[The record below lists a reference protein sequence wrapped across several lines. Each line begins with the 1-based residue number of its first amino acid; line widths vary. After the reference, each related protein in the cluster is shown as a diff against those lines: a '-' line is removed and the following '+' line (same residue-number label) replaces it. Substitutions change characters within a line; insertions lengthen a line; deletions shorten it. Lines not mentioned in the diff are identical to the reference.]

1 MNLLY
6 LIFGIDATIHLQAS
20 FSIYSFLTQAGNI
33 KSVNI
38 ITDHEEFYHHLGSHV
53 KIIKLTE
60 AELEEWKGKY
70 GFIWRIKIKA
80 LERICGLCPNEPIL
94 YLDTDTFLY
103 GELGPADSILAG
115 GQALMHENEG
125 ILSRKKNKTQKLMW
139 QQIADR
145 SFGDLRMQPSD
156 CMWNSGVV
164 GIPNTQGGG
173 DCRLALTICDEM
185 CDQGVQ
191 NRFVEQYAL
200 SLALSKCYGILEVK
214 DRIAHYWSNK
224 ELWNRQINYLFIRAF
239 MEQWSYE
246 KIISEVARLDTGRL
260 PVFRIKNTNE
270 RLKEIVDMAFPV
282 KEVEYLSKK

>member
-1 MNLLY
+1 
-6 LIFGIDATIHLQAS
+6 
-20 FSIYSFLTQAGNI
+20 
-33 KSVNI
+33 
-38 ITDHEEFYHHLGSHV
+38 
-53 KIIKLTE
+53 
-60 AELEEWKGKY
+60 
-70 GFIWRIKIKA
+70 
-80 LERICGLCPNEPIL
+80 
-94 YLDTDTFLY
+94 
-103 GELGPADSILAG
+103 
-115 GQALMHENEG
+115 
-125 ILSRKKNKTQKLMW
+125 MW

-145 SFGDLRMQPSD
+145 SFGDLRMQPTD

-164 GIPNTQGGG
+164 GIPNTQGSS
-173 DCRLALTICDEM
+173 DCRLALAICDEM

-200 SLALSKCYGILEVK
+200 SLALSKSYGILEIK

-224 ELWNRQINYLFIRAF
+224 ELWNRQINYLFIQAF

-246 KIISEVARLDTGRL
+246 KIISQVARLDTGRL